1 MKNGRSDP
9 CKHVKARLLQLRW
22 GESARERAGASL
34 GAYLHARG
42 VAGTQEEI
50 LETAKAQLAAVESAA
65 TTFGGWKSFIPS
77 LDFRASSS
85 HPTFPYL
92 VLQLLITD
100 VH

>member
-1 MKNGRSDP
+1 MIFLHFSRFGCLLDSFSVWKCQLIGRLS
-9 CKHVKARLLQLRW
+9 LQ
-22 GESARERAGASL
+22 S
-34 GAYLHARG
+34 
-42 VAGTQEEI
+42 
-50 LETAKAQLAAVESAA
+50 AQLAAVESAA

-85 HPTFPYL
+85 DTTFPYL